1 MDNEKWE
8 VFFMPRN
15 RRCKHDEKTKRLAV
29 DLFEKGYGE
38 RSAASALAVPRETV
52 RQWLYIFRASGL
64 EGLLAMGSK
73 RTKYAYEQKVAA
85 ASAVVDDGMAKAD
98 AMARFGIASL
108 APLERW
114 CRLYREGGAEALR
127 PKPKGRPRGAV
138 AKPKAP
144 MTREEE
150 LEARV
155 RKLEAENAYLKKLE
169 ALRAEETLRT
179 GSRPRW

>member
-1 MDNEKWE
+1 MK
-8 VFFMPRN
+8 
-15 RRCKHDEKTKRLAV
+15 
-29 DLFEKGYGE
+29 
-38 RSAASALAVPRETV
+38 
-52 RQWLYIFRASGL
+52 QWLYIFRASGL

-98 AMARFGIASL
+98 ATARFGIASL

-127 PKPKGRPRGAV
+127 PKPKGAV